1 MCSVFVFVF
10 VSVSLSLCAGRGLRM
25 GHWSRCGGVREEE
38 WCRHPNSVTR
48 EQGGGLDG
56 GRLKVAGGMLIKNGR
71 EVNQKEGP
79 LILAI

>member
-38 WCRHPNSVTR
+38 WCRHPNPVTR
-48 EQGGGLDG
+48 EQGGGLEG
-56 GRLKVAGGMLIKNGR
+56 G
-71 EVNQKEGP
+71 
-79 LILAI
+79 